1 MVESFFRDSLT
12 EDSQS
17 AKKADNMKKKIDGI
31 VLFISRVTSE
41 QVMLLLII
49 NIKVK

>member
-17 AKKADNMKKKIDGI
+17 AKKADNMKKENRWHCSFYIEGYLRTSHVIID
-31 VLFISRVTSE
+31 
-41 QVMLLLII
+41 
-49 NIKVK
+49 N